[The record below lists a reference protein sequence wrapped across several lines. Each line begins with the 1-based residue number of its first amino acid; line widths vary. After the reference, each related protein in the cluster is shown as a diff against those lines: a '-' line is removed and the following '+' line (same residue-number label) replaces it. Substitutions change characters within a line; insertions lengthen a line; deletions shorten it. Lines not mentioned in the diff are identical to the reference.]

1 MAKKTIHAY
10 EMELQKL
17 IKERTGAS
25 CEPWL
30 LPQIR
35 STAKNEYILDKL
47 TAEIDSGSLTN
58 ISTGSVGQQKLDVSP
73 LLPYFDKLNR
83 TLLAQFDALGL
94 NYNTTPSKVNENTKK
109 GGSDTDMMMDLI
121 NDVKNTL

>member
-17 IKERTGAS
+17 IKERTGAA

-47 TAEIDSGSLTN
+47 TDEIDSGSLTN

-73 LLPYFDKLNR
+73 LLPYFD
-83 TLLAQFDALGL
+83 
-94 NYNTTPSKVNENTKK
+94 
-109 GGSDTDMMMDLI
+109 
-121 NDVKNTL
+121 